1 MLNVGVFAI
10 YKQPSWH
17 DSCSPP
23 PPPPL
28 GGGGGYPI
36 IPCPQVGGQAF
47 LYDFFYFFS
56 KKNVDQERFFR

>member
-1 MLNVGVFAI
+1 MSGFLLFINSRVGTTLA
-10 YKQPSWH
+10 PP
-17 DSCSPP
+17 PP